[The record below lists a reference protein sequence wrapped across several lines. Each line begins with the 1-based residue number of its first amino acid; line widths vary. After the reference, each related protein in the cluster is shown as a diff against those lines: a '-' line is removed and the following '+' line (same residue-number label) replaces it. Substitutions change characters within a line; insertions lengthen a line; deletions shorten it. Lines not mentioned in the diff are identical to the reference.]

1 MDKKILV
8 VDDSST
14 MRRIISKS
22 LIELGVNPDFIT
34 PAADGFEALEKLKAA
49 VSFDLILTDWNMPNM
64 DGLTLVH
71 SLRKIPESAKTPIV
85 MITTEGNKKDVIEAL
100 KSGVNNYIVKPFTA
114 DSLKVKL
121 LPVLSSLK

>member
-1 MDKKILV
+1 MDKRILI

-34 PAADGFEALEKLKAA
+34 QASDGFEALEKLKIAN
-49 VSFDLILTDWNMPNM
+49 SFDLILTDWNMPNM
-64 DGLTLVH
+64 DGLALVH
-71 SLRKIPESAKTPIV
+71 SLRKIPASAKTPIV

-121 LPVLSSLK
+121 LPVLSALK

>member
-1 MDKKILV
+1 MDKRILI

-34 PAADGFEALEKLKAA
+34 QAADGFEALEKLKIAN
-49 VSFDLILTDWNMPNM
+49 SFDLILTDWNMPNM
-64 DGLTLVH
+64 DGLALVH
-71 SLRKIPESAKTPIV
+71 NLRKIPESAKTPIV

-121 LPVLSSLK
+121 LPVLSGLK